1 MRGAKFQTYID
12 LPEYP
17 HKTGYQKKSVFIGS
31 CFTENVGNRMQSLKY
46 PVDINPFGILYNP
59 YSAGNALQ
67 CLLDDRKFDADDL
80 FQHNGLWHSFMHHG
94 KFSSGSQEEVLEKI
108 NSRISF
114 SSAWLRE
121 ADFLFLTFGTAWI
134 YRYRETGDVVANCH
148 KVHAANFVRERLSVA
163 EIVDI
168 YSELLPRLWQQNP
181 GIRIVFTVSPIRH
194 WKDGA
199 IENQRS
205 KATLILAIDELVKRF
220 PGRCFY
226 FPSYEIVM
234 DELRDYR
241 FYAEDMLHLT
251 EVAVDHIWSV
261 FEESLIDAES
271 RKTALKVQKIVN
283 AMNHRPLNKC
293 SQEFVVFLK
302 KFLKMSEELEKE
314 YPYLNLKLEKEYF
327 ILYLRELGQTE
338 G

>member
-1 MRGAKFQTYID
+1 
-12 LPEYP
+12 
-17 HKTGYQKKSVFIGS
+17 
-31 CFTENVGNRMQSLKY
+31 MQSLKY

-59 YSAGNALQ
+59 YSVGNALQ
-67 CLLDDRKFDADDL
+67 WLLDERKFDANDL

-94 KFSSGSQEEVLEKI
+94 RFSSAKQQEVLEKI
-108 NSRISF
+108 NSRIGF
-114 SSAWLRE
+114 SSDWLCE

-148 KVHAANFVRERLSVA
+148 KVPAAKFVRERLSVD

-168 YSELLPRLWQQNP
+168 YSELLQRLWLQNP
-181 GIRIVFTVSPIRH
+181 EMKIVFTVSPIRH

-205 KATLILAIDELVKRF
+205 KATLILAIDELVKQF
-220 PGRCFY
+220 SDKCSY

-251 EVAVDHIWSV
+251 DFAIDHIWSV
-261 FEESLIDAES
+261 FEESLIDTES
-271 RKTALKVQKIVN
+271 RKTALQIQKVVN

-302 KFLKMSEELEKE
+302 KFLKMTEELEKE
-314 YPYLNLKLEKEYF
+314 YPYLNLRLEKEYF
-327 ILYLRELGQTE
+327 IRYLQELEQAG